1 MSLLREIQDGATD
14 HSVPLADL
22 LRKCKILAKR
32 LQHTPLSDWAN
43 HELNGYPDA
52 ENLPPYRAK
61 RSAYVKGTFR
71 NSVQE
76 IKNKLIPSM
85 LVDQEH
91 LDALFT
97 VAHPSG
103 VAHYESLLRSDQQEF
118 GSPWPAY
125 VVAMYQTR
133 MMSGM
138 YLTEARR
145 VISRA
150 EIEAMLDQIRTRILS
165 FVLEIEEENAAAG
178 EAEPGGEP
186 PVAPEKVE
194 QSFVTHIYGG
204 TNIVATGSQN
214 VIKDVSIMQGDWS
227 SLREALEGIGVPE
240 GDIAALEEAIE
251 QDADAEKPG
260 PATKAWLG
268 DVMTR
273 IQSGSLKV
281 ATSGAGSLIA
291 NLVLTYLGITQAP
304 G

>member
-52 ENLPPYRAK
+52 DNLPPYRAK
-61 RSAYVKGTFR
+61 RSAYVTGTFR

-97 VAHPSG
+97 VAHSSG

-118 GSPWPAY
+118 KLPWPAD
-125 VVAMYQTR
+125 VVAIYQSR
-133 MMSGM
+133 IMSGM

-150 EIEAMLDQIRTRILS
+150 EIEAMLDQIRTRI
-165 FVLEIEEENAAAG
+165 
-178 EAEPGGEP
+178 
-186 PVAPEKVE
+186 
-194 QSFVTHIYGG
+194 
-204 TNIVATGSQN
+204 
-214 VIKDVSIMQGDWS
+214 
-227 SLREALEGIGVPE
+227 EALAGIGVPA

-251 QDADAEKPG
+251 EDANAEKPG

-268 DVMTR
+268 HVMTR

-291 NLVLTYLGITQAP
+291 NLVLTYMGITPVP